1 MPSNSPTT
9 DAMNNLQNSPVLQT
23 RALALTMGGRELF
36 RDLNLTVEPG
46 QCLGVLGQNGTGK
59 TSLLHTLIN
68 LRPSDSG
75 EILIL
80 GRELNA
86 WSRRELATRL
96 GILFQSGN
104 DDMPATVMETAL
116 LGRHPHLARWRWE
129 DANDIA
135 EVHAALTAMQLDAL
149 LERDISTL
157 SGGERQRVAIA
168 TLLAQRPQLYLLDE
182 PGNHLDIAFQIRS
195 LEVIRQRVVTEGL
208 GLCMATH
215 DINLAARFCDQIL
228 LLSGDG
234 EFLLGATQEILT
246 PENLSRAYGCGIK
259 QVAYEGG
266 SVFFPG

>member
-1 MPSNSPTT
+1 MPSNSPTKDT
-9 DAMNNLQNSPVLQT
+9 MNHLQNSPVLQT
-23 RALALTMGGRELF
+23 RALGLTVGARELF
-36 RDLNLTVEPG
+36 RDLNLTVDAG

-80 GRELNA
+80 GRELNT

-129 DANDIA
+129 DAHDIA
-135 EVHAALTAMQLDAL
+135 EAQAALTAMQLDAL
-149 LERDISTL
+149 LERDITTL

-228 LLSGDG
+228 LLTGNG
-234 EFLLGATQEILT
+234 GFLLGATQEILT
-246 PENLSRAYGCGIK
+246 PENLSRAYGCAIRE
-259 QVAYEGG
+259 VAYEGG

>member
-1 MPSNSPTT
+1 MQNISPANESMHEPRHT
-9 DAMNNLQNSPVLQT
+9 PVLQT
-23 RALALTMGGRELF
+23 RALNLSMGARELF
-36 RDLNLTVEPG
+36 RDLNLTIKAG

-68 LRPSDSG
+68 LRPSDGG
-75 EILIL
+75 EIMIL

-129 DANDIA
+129 DAEDVA
-135 EVHAALTAMQLDAL
+135 EAHAALSAMQLDAL
-149 LERDISTL
+149 VERDITTL

-182 PGNHLDIAFQIRS
+182 PGNHLDIAFQIRC
-195 LEVIRQRVVTEGL
+195 LEVIRQRVVTDGL

-228 LLSGDG
+228 LLTGDG
-234 EFLLGATQEILT
+234 EFLLGATHDILT
-246 PENLSRAYGCGIK
+246 PENLSRAYGCNIR
-259 QVAYEGG
+259 QVTYEGG

>member
-1 MPSNSPTT
+1 MQNPSLTKESMNSPQST
-9 DAMNNLQNSPVLQT
+9 PVLQT
-23 RALALTMGGRELF
+23 RALSLTIGARKLF
-36 RDLNLTVEPG
+36 HDLNLTIEAG

-68 LRPSDSG
+68 LRPTDNG
-75 EILIL
+75 DILIL

-96 GILFQSGN
+96 GILFQSDN
-104 DDMPATVMETAL
+104 DDMPATVMETTL

-135 EVHAALTAMQLDAL
+135 EARAALTAMNLEAL
-149 LERDISTL
+149 IERDITTL

-195 LEVIRQRVVTEGL
+195 LEVIRQRVVTDGL

-228 LLSGDG
+228 LLTGNG
-234 EFLLGATQEILT
+234 EFLLGATHDILT
-246 PENLSRAYGCGIK
+246 PKNLSHAYGCAIR